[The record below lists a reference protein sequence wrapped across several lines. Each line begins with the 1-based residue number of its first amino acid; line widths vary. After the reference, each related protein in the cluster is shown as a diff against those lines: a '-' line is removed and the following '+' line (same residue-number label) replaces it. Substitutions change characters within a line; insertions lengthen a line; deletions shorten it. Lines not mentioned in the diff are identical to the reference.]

1 MFQKQLRKQFAVAQ
15 APEEP
20 AMRLTSIRIL
30 SVPRATSRPS
40 PGLCRSRRAQEDTAV
55 PRALHGT
62 FWKTPSFSSERGKT
76 ARQHAAPP
84 SARLG
89 SEGEEKVF
97 QETAMWDSSGPIPT
111 SPAAPRATPP
121 PPGSLGSTGRF
132 RSLSQPKWVLKEMQI
147 F

>member
-30 SVPRATSRPS
+30 SVPRATSQPS
-40 PGLCRSRRAQEDTAV
+40 PGLCRGGRAQEDTAV
-55 PRALHGT
+55 PRAPHGP

-84 SARLG
+84 SACLG

-111 SPAAPRATPP
+111 SPPP
-121 PPGSLGSTGRF
+121 QRHPEQPHLR
-132 RSLSQPKWVLKEMQI
+132 RSHWVLPGASDP
-147 F
+147 